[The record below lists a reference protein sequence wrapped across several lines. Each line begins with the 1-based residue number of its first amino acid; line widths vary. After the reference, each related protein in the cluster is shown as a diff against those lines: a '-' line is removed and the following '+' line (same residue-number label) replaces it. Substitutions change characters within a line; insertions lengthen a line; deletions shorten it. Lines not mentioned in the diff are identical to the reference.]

1 MRAEGEGH
9 RADRRQQKR
18 VALLRR
24 RQAEAMVRQARAAAR
39 VDRFR
44 RPPFAVLVLGLFLL
58 AGFVAALA
66 IALVLSPDE
75 TRNRFA
81 FLLASGLAV
90 WGAVGLVVFATR
102 RHLPARQLD
111 TVAYDAVRQGLLVAG
126 CLELNLATRMLDL
139 WSPLIGGL
147 LVAVFAVFEIVTL
160 GRRPA

>member
-1 MRAEGEGH
+1 MLAEGDGR

-18 VALLRR
+18 LALLRR
-24 RQAEAMVRQARAAAR
+24 RQAEAMVRQAQAAAR
-39 VDRFR
+39 AARFR
-44 RPPFAVLVLGLFLL
+44 RPPFAVLLLGLFLL
-58 AGFVAALA
+58 AGLIGALC
-66 IALVLSPDE
+66 IVLVLSPDDA
-75 TRNRFA
+75 RNRFA

-90 WGAVGLVVFATR
+90 WGAVGLVVFVSR

-139 WSPLIGGL
+139 WTPLIGGL